1 MEDNN
6 LKENIRKKVKEK
18 IAISNIKEEF
28 DEKSKKNKQIIYW
41 ITSSAAVFV
50 LGIGLIIGKNNLK
63 STDSLQGQNYGIAEL
78 SQSAPELSVSQDTD
92 IQINEL
98 EGTRMAK
105 IDADVKN
112 KNIEELPEKIKFMKN
127 ISIPEEFKQLDIY
140 EIYTNS
146 NPKERKYDLLH
157 DYVFNYKKDDD
168 NEIKIALSMI
178 EEPIRD
184 YWYDEENKKSK
195 IEDID
200 VEISQYQ
207 KLYMVTFKIDN
218 IYFDIEA
225 NGITE
230 NQLINIIKSIISQSK
245 IDNK

>member
-18 IAISNIKEEF
+18 IAISNINEEF
-28 DEKSKKNKQIIYW
+28 DKKSKKNRQIMYW
-41 ITSSAAVFV
+41 TTSSAAVLV
-50 LGIGLIIGKNNLK
+50 LGIGLIIGRNNLK
-63 STDSLQGQNYGIAEL
+63 NTDSLKSQNYEISEL

-112 KNIEELPEKIKFMKN
+112 KNIEELPEKIKFIKN

>member
-1 MEDNN
+1 
-6 LKENIRKKVKEK
+6 
-18 IAISNIKEEF
+18 
-28 DEKSKKNKQIIYW
+28 
-41 ITSSAAVFV
+41 
-50 LGIGLIIGKNNLK
+50 
-63 STDSLQGQNYGIAEL
+63 
-78 SQSAPELSVSQDTD
+78 
-92 IQINEL
+92 
-98 EGTRMAK
+98 
-105 IDADVKN
+105 
-112 KNIEELPEKIKFMKN
+112 
-127 ISIPEEFKQLDIY
+127 
-140 EIYTNS
+140 
-146 NPKERKYDLLH
+146 
-157 DYVFNYKKDDD
+157 
-168 NEIKIALSMI
+168 MI